1 MYAFLILYLHQ
12 TQRIT
17 FYLKVVKLSLWW
29 TSLQAFSCVCLCTRK
44 IIPRKAL
51 YIVDTKKKQIFHGS
65 WAPNKSKEKP
75 LTILYKKK
83 IVSLVKRH
91 QGIRKNIQGLKG
103 FRKLSV
109 VVVLNDSNFYS
120 LVCTC
125 NVSCCRLFFHYVMFY
140 ILTWN

>member
-1 MYAFLILYLHQ
+1 MPSSFYICTDTEDHILPEGG
-12 TQRIT
+12 
-17 FYLKVVKLSLWW
+17 
-29 TSLQAFSCVCLCTRK
+29 QAFTLMNFSAGIFMCVPVYQENNTQESFVYCWH
-44 IIPRKAL
+44 
-51 YIVDTKKKQIFHGS
+51 KKDKYSMGVGPPI
-65 WAPNKSKEKP
+65 NLKKSHWQF
-75 LTILYKKK
+75 YKKK

-125 NVSCCRLFFHYVMFY
+125 NVSCCRLFFHHVMFY